1 MEAAKYLKLVAEQN
15 EEDIDSS
22 YYYSAGYDSP
32 YVIFNRRNEV
42 WYTKNKTTA
51 NQLSIS
57 CTVVQIKHVYVSNFD
72 RLSQEKLES

>member
-1 MEAAKYLKLVAEQN
+1 MIFFQAVAHQFSGYALDADYLEAAKYLKLVAEQN

-42 WYTKNKTTA
+42 WYTKN
-51 NQLSIS
+51 
-57 CTVVQIKHVYVSNFD
+57 
-72 RLSQEKLES
+72 

>member
-42 WYTKNKTTA
+42 WYTKN
-51 NQLSIS
+51 
-57 CTVVQIKHVYVSNFD
+57 
-72 RLSQEKLES
+72 